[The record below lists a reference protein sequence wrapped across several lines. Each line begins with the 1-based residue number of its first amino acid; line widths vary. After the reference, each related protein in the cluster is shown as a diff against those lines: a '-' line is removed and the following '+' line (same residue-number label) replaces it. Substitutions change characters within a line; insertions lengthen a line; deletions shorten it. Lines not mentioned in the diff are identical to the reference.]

1 MKIVICK
8 ALFTLFL
15 SVFVQES
22 VLSKNLNLNPKEK
35 LESLQKIDS
44 NRSWLLQNLREKKKK
59 LKEEDLGVEEKKLLK
74 KEVAVL
80 ERKISFEE
88 YQFVEVATG
97 VFIERGELPRT
108 DSKKD
113 LSKQIKEILMPLLE
127 GLRRISERPRKIE
140 LYKGQIELYKKTILT
155 REKALKRVDE
165 LIEKE
170 QYSGLKKSLILSR
183 NMLLKEKRN
192 LEFDLTLSERSL
204 RKIEGKKSS
213 FFNEA
218 GEALTEFLGTK
229 GKNLF
234 LSVSVLFLFFYSF
247 MICRNRLFALL
258 HLSDRFL
265 FLKKTFMALYGVI
278 AFTVSLF
285 ASLLCL
291 YYLNDWLLVTIACI
305 FIFGILW
312 SLKQVAPELL
322 DEARLILNL
331 GTVREG
337 ERVYYKGV
345 PWKVDSLNFLCSL
358 TNDSLEGGSI
368 LVRAKDMM
376 NHQSRPMAKD
386 EDMFPTKKGN
396 WISLKDGSFGEV
408 ILQTPDQVLLR
419 TLGGS
424 QLYYQTPQF
433 LSLFPENLSHGYFI
447 EVVLKVDYQLQKK
460 VLELLTFFKEGFE
473 EQLNSHEMFKGHI
486 KKMMVEFKAQ
496 GEHAFELWVRV
507 DAEGAIAPEKF
518 TLERFIHK
526 TFIELCNEKEMTI
539 PLEQLKIHGQAYS

>member
-1 MKIVICK
+1 MKIVISK
-8 ALFTLFL
+8 VLLILFL
-15 SVFVQES
+15 GIFVQKI
-22 VLSKNLNLNPKEK
+22 VYSKNLTLNSKDQ
-35 LESLQKIDS
+35 LESLQKINS
-44 NRSWLLQNLREKKKK
+44 NRSWLLTNLKEKKEN
-59 LKEEDLGVEEKKLLK
+59 LKDQGLGIEEKKLLK
-74 KEVAVL
+74 REIEAL
-80 ERKISFEE
+80 ERKVTFEE

-113 LSKQIKEILMPLLE
+113 LTKQIKEILMPLLE

-140 LYKGQIELYKKTILT
+140 LYKSQIELFKKTIGV
-155 REKALKRVDE
+155 REKAIKK
-165 LIEKE
+165 IEKLIQSKKYE
-170 QYSGLKKSLILSR
+170 GLKESLNVSR
-183 NMLLKEKRN
+183 EMLVKEKRN
-192 LEFDLTLSERSL
+192 LEFDLTLAERSL

-213 FFNEA
+213 FINEA

-234 LSVSVLFLFFYSF
+234 LSISVLFIFFYSF

-345 PWKVDSLNFLCSL
+345 PWKVDSLNFLCTL
-358 TNDSLEGGSI
+358 TNSSLEGGSI

-376 NHQSRPMAKD
+376 NHQSRPMATG
-386 EDMFPTKKGN
+386 EEMFPTEKGH
-396 WISLKDGSFGEV
+396 WILLKDGSFGEI

-424 QLYYQTPQF
+424 QIYYQTPQF

-447 EVVLKVDYQLQKK
+447 EVTLRLDYQLQKR
-460 VLELLTFFKEGFE
+460 VLELLPFFKQGFDEG
-473 EQLNSHEMFKGHI
+473 LNSSEIFKGNI
-486 KKMMVEFKAQ
+486 KKLMVEFKAQ
-496 GEHAFELWVRV
+496 GEHAFELWIRV
-507 DAEGAIAPEKF
+507 DAEGTMASNRFA
-518 TLERFIHK
+518 LERLIHK
-526 TFIELCNEKEMTI
+526 TFIELCNEKEITI